1 LACFDSFFALPL
13 NVRIYYSFCI
23 GYALKAFDSRSCF
36 FPSLLLQRFYRY
48 NEQRIKRQEQ
58 EKSVAS
64 GGIKARPP
72 YWMIFKKCFPQCL
85 NVFLVFFV
93 TLSIFPAVYSGRYL
107 CKMFSHFL

>member
-1 LACFDSFFALPL
+1 M
-13 NVRIYYSFCI
+13 RRFC
-23 GYALKAFDSRSCF
+23 LFSPR
-36 FPSLLLQRFYRY
+36 LLQRFYRY

-58 EKSVAS
+58 EKSVAL

-93 TLSIFPAVYSGRYL
+93 TLSIFPAVYSGWCFY
-107 CKMFSHFL
+107 KMLTKFSSCNFKIYIIRCQDG